1 MIKKVYSTTESSFI
15 YVNNEKVI
23 ISEQA
28 AAILNFDN
36 DPFDGSISTK
46 VLSYLINATESK
58 NVFTEPKD
66 LDIVATAEKCRIKSF
81 DKEINGFN
89 FKGWFIFKEGICIGM
104 KIERNGHLLNV
115 PGSPEDGY
123 KKVKSQLDL

>member
-58 NVFTEPKD
+58 NAFTEPKD

-104 KIERNGHLLNV
+104 KIERNGRLLNV

>member
-1 MIKKVYSTTESSFI
+1 MIKKIYSTKEGAAI

-36 DPFDGSISTK
+36 DPFDGSINTK

-66 LDIVATAEKCRIKSF
+66 LDIIATAEKCRIETF
-81 DKEINGFN
+81 YKEINGFN
-89 FKGWFIFKEGICIGM
+89 FKGWLIFKEGVCIGM
-104 KIERNGHLLNV
+104 NIERNGRLLNV
-115 PGSPEDGY
+115 PGTPEEGY
-123 KKVKSQLDL
+123 KKVKSQLGL